1 MEHKVMFLSFIFII
15 YSFLGWLFE
24 SLRTSIKERKIVNR
38 GMLNLPFVIVY
49 GLAAV
54 MIQIAFFDT
63 RNFILIFIGS
73 TIYTSFLELSAGK
86 VLEVFNKGRWWDY
99 SNKKFN
105 IEGYICLQMSL
116 LWGLLGTIS
125 FLYFNPLLLKLFNYL
140 NYFAFKIVII
150 SILIAMVIDFII
162 SYLSLS
168 KSKNNKVVST
178 KFNKQLSND
187 IFNRVAGAYPII
199 NKNKKTFS
207 QDSFNIYK
215 FLIYLIVGGVI
226 GCLCEMVFCR
236 FTMHRWMSRSS
247 LLYGEISLVWGIAL
261 AIFTTFLHMYR
272 NKSPIFIFIYG
283 LLLGTAFEYICGSFC
298 EYFYNYAFWSYWH
311 LPLNINGR
319 IQLVFALI
327 WGFAALV
334 YIKYVSKYL
343 DKVIEKIPEKIGK
356 TCVTIIVLL
365 LILDTCISITAGI
378 RFSERQ
384 KHLPPSNPIE
394 ELCDKYYSDEYM
406 LNRFKNLKLGS

>member
-24 SLRTSIKERKIVNR
+24 SLRISIKERKIVNR

-86 VLEVFNKGRWWDY
+86 VLEIFNKGRWWDY

-168 KSKNNKVVST
+168 KSKNNKVVKALTS
-178 KFNKQLSND
+178 
-187 IFNRVAGAYPII
+187 AG
-199 NKNKKTFS
+199 
-207 QDSFNIYK
+207 
-215 FLIYLIVGGVI
+215 I
-226 GCLCEMVFCR
+226 GC
-236 FTMHRWMSRSS
+236 
-247 LLYGEISLVWGIAL
+247 
-261 AIFTTFLHMYR
+261 FTT
-272 NKSPIFIFIYG
+272 IF
-283 LLLGTAFEYICGSFC
+283 
-298 EYFYNYAFWSYWH
+298 
-311 LPLNINGR
+311 
-319 IQLVFALI
+319 
-327 WGFAALV
+327 
-334 YIKYVSKYL
+334 
-343 DKVIEKIPEKIGK
+343 
-356 TCVTIIVLL
+356 
-365 LILDTCISITAGI
+365 
-378 RFSERQ
+378 
-384 KHLPPSNPIE
+384 
-394 ELCDKYYSDEYM
+394 
-406 LNRFKNLKLGS
+406 